1 MKCLVCV
8 LVLNLFLVS
17 FPSSALSQ
25 SSSDGETVV
34 KLCGRD
40 FIRAMIDACGGSR
53 WQRLLDNQN
62 DPFQTS
68 ADKIYAKEMDSMR
81 NFQRMFGNDRNQ
93 EVEPPF
99 AGQVVDEYNN
109 QYDQIPE
116 DFSEYL
122 RQIDGGSNKDREF
135 ESSQMLHLP
144 WARSFRKKR
153 ETSLSMSNKCCTY
166 GCTRNDI
173 SIIC

>member
-8 LVLNLFLVS
+8 LVINLFLVS
-17 FPSSALSQ
+17 FPSSVLSQ
-25 SSSDGETVV
+25 SLRGGETGI
-34 KLCGRD
+34 KLCGRE
-40 FIRAMIDACGGSR
+40 FIRAVIYTCGGSR
-53 WQRLLDNQN
+53 WKRLLDNQN

-68 ADKIYAKEMDSMR
+68 ADKDYAKEMDSMR

-93 EVEPPF
+93 EVEPSF

-122 RQIDGGSNKDREF
+122 RQIDGGSNKDRAF

-144 WARSFRKKR
+144 WARSIRKKR
-153 ETSLSMSNKCCTY
+153 EASPGMSSKCCTY
-166 GCTRNDI
+166 GCTKKDI
-173 SIIC
+173 SILC